1 MHLYSLNK
9 KKLNKLFCTVLTGVC
24 KLKTSVHISVKITI
38 TDINDTSW
46 YWDDS
51 NATPLTYD
59 ITTLQMWKYLVGK
72 LTLLLRIQYKPNH
85 FGKLSRVVTILM
97 LHTELRTCITI
108 FGDSHLLGCDASL
121 VTWFLTFQR
130 VLPSF
135 SGVKKSKK
143 NGSSETP

>member
-1 MHLYSLNK
+1 M
-9 KKLNKLFCTVLTGVC
+9 VLG
-24 KLKTSVHISVKITI
+24 
-38 TDINDTSW
+38 W
-46 YWDDS
+46 FY
-51 NATPLTYD
+51 ATPLTYD

-85 FGKLSRVVTILM
+85 FGKPSRVVTILM

-143 NGSSETP
+143 NGSSETPWALKIKIIHSFNIGATTTHKRMQRRIQKDQIPNYIDVKT